1 MDKRAATGFG
11 LRALIISMLLA
22 LVTACGGGGGGSAAV
37 VRLQLGPASPTVAKG
52 LTVDLT
58 ATAIRDNS
66 RTDDVT
72 SEATW
77 TSLTPGV
84 ASVFKGK
91 VTGLAVGTAEIRAS
105 FDGVQQSIQVSVTAA
120 SVVSL
125 AITPVD
131 GKAGLGAT
139 QKFTA
144 TARMTDGSTPD
155 VSGLATWTATNDPA
169 PTPPATAPAVLTI
182 GSNGL
187 ATAKVIG
194 KAKVNAVFA
203 GVAAPEV
210 GFEVTSAQFKEI
222 QVEPAAPSIPK
233 GLTQQLSATELLTDG
248 TPTVVTNTATW
259 TTSNAAIATVDSE
272 GPARGLVTAL
282 EPGTATITATTA
294 KGSRS
299 VVVTVVNATLQEIQV
314 ETVPAGSEQLPK
326 GGYDLKFIATGIFS
340 DTTTR
345 DLTSQALWT
354 SSNEAAAT
362 VSNADATK
370 GIATSAANSGTT
382 NITAKVGTV
391 TSDLFELEVTDDTV
405 ESIEV
410 KPANSSLGLGQ
421 TQQFTATG
429 IFSGDLPSQDIT
441 KRVTW
446 SSADETI
453 ATISN
458 AADSKGLA
466 VTQSISDTPVA
477 ITAAFNGVEGSTNLT
492 VTDAALLS
500 IEISPDDSVLPKTFT
515 RALKAT
521 GSYSD
526 GSVKDVTA
534 EVTWSSSSSSIATVS
549 NATATKGVVRGG
561 SAGTATI
568 TATRLL
574 TNNVIVSDTTRVF
587 VTDAVLESIS
597 VTPATLTLPLGLG
610 QAFVAT
616 GSFSDDS
623 TMDITEQVTW
633 TSADPNVLSIST
645 AAGTKGQ
652 AEAKALSTSVV
663 VTAQKD
669 TLSDTAT
676 VQVTNPAVESL
687 IVRPDTET
695 CASPVPAPGTEDSI
709 SLPLQFS
716 TGLIACASYS
726 DDVVRN
732 VTSEVT
738 WRSTDSSVV
747 TVSND
752 APTKGVITAVRNL
765 VGAVAVSLG
774 DKSDSIQVKVV
785 NETLTGIAVTPADVV
800 ITNASAPVQ
809 FVATGSFTGDL
820 TLNITRNVT
829 WTVSSNTV
837 TVSNEAGKNGQVSP
851 ARSPTFAQDVTIT
864 ATRGAIKG
872 EETFERRA
880 NPAAAE

>member
-58 ATAIRDNS
+58 ATAIKDNNKTS
-66 RTDDVT
+66 DVT
-72 SEATW
+72 SDATW
-77 TSLTPGV
+77 TSLTPAV

-91 VTGLAVGTAEIRAS
+91 VTGLSVGTAEIRAS

-120 SVVSL
+120 EVRSL
-125 AITPVD
+125 AVTPANAEV
-131 GKAGLGAT
+131 GLGAT

-144 TARMTDGSTPD
+144 TATMTDGSTPD
-155 VSGLATWTATNDPA
+155 VSGLATWSVLNDAGTDDSDVATITGNGQGTANR
-169 PTPPATAPAVLTI
+169 V
-182 GSNGL
+182 
-187 ATAKVIG
+187 G
-194 KAKVNAVFA
+194 KARIKAVVA
-203 GVAAPEV
+203 GVASPLVPFVVVA
-210 GFEVTSAQFKEI
+210 AKFKEI

-248 TPTVVTNTATW
+248 TPTATW

-272 GPARGLVTAL
+272 GAERGLVTGL

-299 VVVTVVNATLQEIQV
+299 VVVTVVDATLQSIQV
-314 ETVPAGSEQLPK
+314 ETVPAGSGQLPK
-326 GGYDLKFIATGIFS
+326 GGFERKFIATGIFS

-354 SSNEAAAT
+354 SSDESIAT
-362 VSNADATK
+362 ISNADATK
-370 GIATSAANSGTT
+370 GIATSTANAGDT

-391 TSDLFELEVTDDTV
+391 TSADFALEVTDDTL

-410 KPANSSLGLGQ
+410 TPASAEVGLGQ

-429 IFSGDLPSQDIT
+429 IFGGGLPAQDLT

-446 SSADETI
+446 SSDAEAI

-466 VTQSISDTPVA
+466 MTQSISDTPA
-477 ITAAFNGVEGSTNLT
+477 TITAKFGDVEGSTDLT

-500 IEISPDDSVLPKTFT
+500 IVISPDDSVLPKTFT

-526 GSVKDVTA
+526 GSVKDVTG
-534 EVTWSSSSSSIATVS
+534 EVTWSSSSSSIATIS
-549 NATATKGVVRGG
+549 NVTTTKGVVRGG
-561 SAGTATI
+561 SAGQAII
-568 TATRLL
+568 TASKRLP
-574 TNNVIVSDTTRVF
+574 NDVVVSDTTRVF

-597 VTPATLTLPLGLG
+597 VTPSTLTLPLGLG

-633 TSADPNVLSIST
+633 TSADTNVLSISN
-645 AAGTKGQ
+645 AGGTKGQ
-652 AEAKALSTSVV
+652 AVAKALSTSVV

-669 TLSDTAT
+669 SLSDTAT
-676 VQVTNPAVESL
+676 VQVTNPAVETL
-687 IVRPDTET
+687 IVRPDTQS
-695 CASPVPAPGTEDSI
+695 CASPAPGEDDSI
-709 SLPLQFS
+709 DLPLPFS

-726 DDVVRN
+726 DGVVRN
-732 VTSEVT
+732 VTTEVT
-738 WRSTDSSVV
+738 WSSTDSSVV

-752 APTKGVITAVRNL
+752 SPTKGVITAARDTIA
-765 VGAVAVSLG
+765 AVAASLG
-774 DKSDSIQVKVV
+774 GKTDSIQVKVV
-785 NETLTGIAVTPADVV
+785 AATLTAITVTPADVV
-800 ITNASAPVQ
+800 IVNASAPVQ
-809 FVATGSFTGDL
+809 FVATGSFTGDI

-851 ARSPTFAQDVTIT
+851 ARSPTFAQDVTVT
-864 ATRGAIKG
+864 ATRGTIKG
-872 EETFERRA
+872 EQTFERRA
-880 NPAAAE
+880 NPAAE

>member
-72 SEATW
+72 AEATW

-120 SVVSL
+120 RIVSL
-125 AITPVD
+125 AVTPSNAKV
-131 GKAGLGAT
+131 GLGAT

-144 TARMTDGSTPD
+144 TATMTDGSTPD
-155 VSGLATWTATNDPA
+155 VSGLATWSVLNEAGTAASDVVTITGNGQGTTNR
-169 PTPPATAPAVLTI
+169 
-182 GSNGL
+182 
-187 ATAKVIG
+187 IG
-194 KAKVNAVFA
+194 KAKIQAV
-203 GVAAPEV
+203 VAAATAPLV
-210 GFEVTSAQFKEI
+210 DFEVISAQFKEI

-233 GLTQQLSATELLTDG
+233 GLTQQLSATELLTNG

-272 GPARGLVTAL
+272 GAERGLVTGL

-299 VVVTVVNATLQEIQV
+299 VVVTVVDATLQSIQV
-314 ETVPAGSEQLPK
+314 ETVPAGSGQLPK
-326 GGYDLKFIATGIFS
+326 GGFERKFIATGIFS

-354 SSNEAAAT
+354 SSDESIAT
-362 VSNADATK
+362 ISNADATK
-370 GIATSAANSGTT
+370 GIATSTANAGDT

-391 TSDLFELEVTDDTV
+391 TSADFALEVTDDTL

-410 KPANSSLGLGQ
+410 TPASAEVGLGQ

-429 IFSGDLPSQDIT
+429 IFGGGLPSQDLT
-441 KRVTW
+441 KKVTW
-446 SSADETI
+446 SSDAEAI

-466 VTQSISDTPVA
+466 MTQSISDTPA
-477 ITAAFNGVEGSTNLT
+477 TITAKFGDVEGSTDLT

-500 IEISPDDSVLPKTFT
+500 IVISPDDSVLPKTFT

-526 GSVKDVTA
+526 GSVKDVTG
-534 EVTWSSSSSSIATVS
+534 EVTWSSSSSSIATIS
-549 NATATKGVVRGG
+549 NVTTTKGVVRGG
-561 SAGTATI
+561 SAGQATI
-568 TATRLL
+568 TATKRLP
-574 TNNVIVSDTTRVF
+574 NDVVVSDTTRVI

-633 TSADPNVLSIST
+633 TSADTNVLSISN
-645 AAGTKGQ
+645 AGGTKGQ
-652 AEAKALSTSVV
+652 AVAKALSTSVV

-669 TLSDTAT
+669 SLSDTAT
-676 VQVTNPAVESL
+676 VQVTNPAVETL
-687 IVRPDTET
+687 IVRPDTQS
-695 CASPVPAPGTEDSI
+695 CASPAPGEDDSI
-709 SLPLQFS
+709 DLPLPFS

-726 DDVVRN
+726 DGVVRN
-732 VTSEVT
+732 VTTEVT
-738 WRSTDSSVV
+738 WSSTDSSVV

-752 APTKGVITAVRNL
+752 SPTKGVITAARDTIA
-765 VGAVAVSLG
+765 AVAASLG
-774 DKSDSIQVKVV
+774 GKTDSIQVKVV
-785 NETLTGIAVTPADVV
+785 AATLTAITVTPADVV
-800 ITNASAPVQ
+800 IVNASAPVQ
-809 FVATGSFTGDL
+809 FVATGSFTGDI

-851 ARSPTFAQDVTIT
+851 ARSPTFAQDVTVT
-864 ATRGAIKG
+864 ATRGTIKG
-872 EETFERRA
+872 EQTFERRA
-880 NPAAAE
+880 NPAAE